1 MFRTATYQN
10 RRRQLVAQLNRG
22 VVLLMGNEESSMNYA
37 DNIYHFR
44 QDSSF
49 LYYAGIDE
57 PGMAL
62 FIDVDDGRSTLFG
75 PERTLDDIVWM
86 GPQPSLHE
94 MAARSGIEQD
104 RPAED
109 LPSVLA
115 EATALGRPIH
125 ILPPYRPEN
134 KIKLSAWL
142 NASLRQ
148 LEQMPSAEL
157 IRAVVQQRSV
167 KEPQEIAQME
177 HAVRVTGA
185 MHTAAM
191 QHARA
196 GMREAQL
203 AGMVEGIAVGN
214 GGHLAYPVIMTTHG
228 HVLHN
233 HHHHHQLKPGQL
245 VLGDYGAE
253 TAMHYAGDITRTFP
267 VDKTFT
273 TQQREIY
280 QAVLDAQEEVIELIR
295 PGVFNIDLH
304 RKAALSMATSLT
316 DIGLMQGDPEEAV
329 EAGAAYLFFPHG
341 LGHMIGLDVHDM
353 EDLGEHFVGY
363 AGEVERSREFGLSA
377 LRLGRR
383 LQEGFVI
390 TVEPGLY
397 FIPELIDRWRAEHRH
412 ADFINYAAL
421 EAYRSFSGV
430 RIEDDILVTQNGK
443 RILGDPIP
451 KTISEVEA
459 LRDSN

>member
-1 MFRTATYQN
+1 MFRTEVYQH
-10 RRRQLVAQLNRG
+10 RRRQLVDQLHRG
-22 VVLLMGNEESSMNYA
+22 IVLLMGNEESSMNYA
-37 DNIYHFR
+37 DNIYRFR

-49 LYYAGIDE
+49 LYYAGIDQ

-62 FIDVDDGRSTLFG
+62 LIDLDDGRATLFG
-75 PERTLDDIVWM
+75 RERTLDDIVWM
-86 GPQPSLHE
+86 GPQPTLHD
-94 MAARSGIEQD
+94 MAGRSGMEQARSYD
-104 RPAED
+104 D

-142 NASLRQ
+142 NVSLRQ

-167 KEPQEIAQME
+167 KEPREIEQME

-203 AGMVEGIAVGN
+203 AGIVEGIAVGN

-233 HHHHHQLKPGQL
+233 HHHHHELKPGQL

-253 TAMHYAGDITRTFP
+253 TTMHYAGDITRTFP
-267 VDKTFT
+267 VDQTFT

-304 RKAALSMATSLT
+304 RKAALSMAESLKA
-316 DIGLMQGDPEEAV
+316 IGLMQGDMEEAV

-363 AGEVERSREFGLSA
+363 AGEVERSQEFGLSA

-397 FIPELIDRWRAEHRH
+397 FIPELIDRWRAQHRF

-421 EAYRSFSGV
+421 EAYRDFSGV
-430 RIEDDILVTQNGK
+430 RIEDDILVTQSGS
-443 RILGDPIP
+443 RMLGDPIP
-451 KTISEVEA
+451 KTIAAVEA
-459 LRDSN
+459 LRQS

>member
-1 MFRTATYQN
+1 MFRTETYQA
-10 RRRQLVAQLNRG
+10 RRRQLIDQLTQG
-22 VVLLMGNEESSMNYA
+22 VVLLMGNEDSSMNYA
-37 DNIYHFR
+37 DNIYPFR
-44 QDSSF
+44 QDSNF

-62 FIDVDDGRSTLFG
+62 LIDLDDARATLFG
-75 PERTLDDIVWM
+75 VERTLDDIVWM
-86 GPQPSLHE
+86 GPQPTLHD
-94 MAARSGIEQD
+94 MAARSGIAQARSYEEL
-104 RPAED
+104 PA
-109 LPSVLA
+109 VLA

-142 NASLRQ
+142 NVSMRQ
-148 LEQMPSAEL
+148 LQQMPSAEL
-157 IRAVVQQRSV
+157 IRAVVEQRSH
-167 KEPQEIAQME
+167 KEPQEIEQME
-177 HAVRVTGA
+177 HAVNVTGA

-203 AGMVEGIAVGN
+203 AGIVEGIAVGA
-214 GGHLAYPVIMTTHG
+214 GGHLSYPIIMTTHG

-233 HHHHHQLKPGQL
+233 HHHHHELKPGQL

-273 TQQREIY
+273 PQQREIY
-280 QAVLDAQEEVIELIR
+280 QAVLDAQEEVIDHIR

-304 RKAALSMATSLT
+304 RKAALSMAESLKA
-316 DIGLMQGDPEEAV
+316 IGLMKGDMEEAV

-363 AGEVERSREFGLSA
+363 AGEVERSKDFGLAA
-377 LRLGRR
+377 LRLGRK

-397 FIPELIDRWRAEHRH
+397 FIPELIDRWQAEQRYS
-412 ADFINYAAL
+412 DFINYSAL
-421 EAYRSFSGV
+421 EAYRDFSGV
-430 RIEDDILVTQNGK
+430 RIEDDVLVTQNGY

-451 KTISEVEA
+451 KTINEVEA
-459 LRDSN
+459 LRHA

>member
-1 MFRTATYQN
+1 MFRTEIYQH
-10 RRRQLVAQLNRG
+10 RRSQLVEQLTRG
-22 VVLLMGNEESSMNYA
+22 LVLLMGNEESSMNYA
-37 DNIYHFR
+37 DNIYPFR

-62 FIDVDDGRSTLFG
+62 LLDVEKGQTTLFG
-75 PERTLDDIVWM
+75 RERTLDDIVWM
-86 GPQPSLHE
+86 GPQPTLQD
-94 MAARSGIEQD
+94 MAGRSGIEQARSYD
-104 RPAED
+104 D

-142 NASLRQ
+142 NVSLRQ

-167 KEPQEIAQME
+167 KEQREIAQME
-177 HAVRVTGA
+177 QAVRITGA

-191 QHARA
+191 QHARS
-196 GMREAQL
+196 GLREAHL
-203 AGMVEGIAVGN
+203 AGIAEGIAVSA
-214 GGHLAYPVIMTTHG
+214 GGHLAYPIIMTTHG
-228 HVLHN
+228 QVLHN
-233 HHHHHQLKPGQL
+233 HHHHHELQPGQL

-273 TQQREIY
+273 QQQKEIY
-280 QAVLDAQEEVIELIR
+280 QAVLDAQEEVIDLIR
-295 PGVFNIDLH
+295 PGIFNIDLH
-304 RKAALSMATSLT
+304 RKAALSMAESLKA
-316 DIGLMQGDPEEAV
+316 IGLMKGDMEEAV
-329 EAGAAYLFFPHG
+329 AAGAAYLFFPHG

-363 AGEVERSREFGLSA
+363 AGEVERSTAFGLGA

-397 FIPELIDRWRAEHRH
+397 FIPELMDRWQAEQRF
-412 ADFINYAAL
+412 ADFINYTAL
-421 EAYRSFSGV
+421 EAYRDFSGV
-430 RIEDDILVTQNGK
+430 RIEDDILVTQNGG

-451 KTISEVEA
+451 KTIKDIEA
-459 LRDSN
+459 LRQH